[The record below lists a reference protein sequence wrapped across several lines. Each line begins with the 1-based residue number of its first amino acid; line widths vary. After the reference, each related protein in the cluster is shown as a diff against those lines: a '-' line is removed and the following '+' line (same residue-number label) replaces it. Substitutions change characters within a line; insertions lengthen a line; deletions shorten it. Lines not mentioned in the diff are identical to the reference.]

1 MPAVSTRGLVCSA
14 AVAASLCLAGP
25 AQAVSISIQEF
36 ANSAF
41 DSILNGLAY
50 STVEGFE
57 TKGPEECGP
66 GSSACET
73 GGVIGTSVGSF
84 ETLGGTGSG
93 KSVVGSGTNLSLK
106 TAASGNAFGR
116 SNTTPDGAWW
126 LDSNDTRGI
135 DWLVDTGKPFDRIA
149 FVLSDVADVGATLSV
164 RVFDSAAVNSLL
176 GEAMISN
183 QNNGQRSLVLL
194 SFDTEMSGAKIEMR
208 NNRLNDGFGIDDA
221 LVGRVAPVPLP
232 APGLLLLGGLGGLAV
247 LRQRRR
253 VS

>member
-106 TAASGNAFGR
+106 
-116 SNTTPDGAWW
+116 TTPDGAWW